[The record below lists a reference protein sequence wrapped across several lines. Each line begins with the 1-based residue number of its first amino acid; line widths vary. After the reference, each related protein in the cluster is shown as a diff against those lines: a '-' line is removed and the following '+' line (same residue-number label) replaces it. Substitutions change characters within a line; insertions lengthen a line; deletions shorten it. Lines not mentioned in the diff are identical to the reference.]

1 MKFSPTNFA
10 LLKRGPDHYMIQF
23 LPSGFFFELFT
34 DFDTIT
40 LDGFTL
46 CPRGELPS
54 LISALTKLNEELTA
68 GIPPA

>member
-1 MKFSPTNFA
+1 MKFSPTTFA
-10 LLKRGPDHYMIQF
+10 LLERGPDHYMIQL
-23 LPSGFFFELFT
+23 LPSGCLFELFT

-46 CPRGELPS
+46 CMRDELPA